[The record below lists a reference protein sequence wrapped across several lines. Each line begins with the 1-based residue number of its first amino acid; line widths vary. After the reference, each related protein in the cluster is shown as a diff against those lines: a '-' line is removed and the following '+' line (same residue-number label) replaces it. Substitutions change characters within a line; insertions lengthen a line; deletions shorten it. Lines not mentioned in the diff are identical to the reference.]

1 MGSGKVPFCAAATW
15 CLSGA
20 PPRLGDLRRDISRR
34 GLRLLSE
41 MPTARRGKRQGR
53 RRNRRYLVE
62 AVVGRYS
69 PVVGMKCQSLDQIG
83 EIGEALL
90 ARYGA
95 TMISVREDVAVAAS
109 VTSIFKNNREV
120 SQTPR
125 ACFAGWE

>member
-1 MGSGKVPFCAAATW
+1 MSVRCTAE
-15 CLSGA
+15 
-20 PPRLGDLRRDISRR
+20 RLGDLRRDISRR

-109 VTSIFKNNREV
+109 VTSILK
-120 SQTPR
+120 QP
-125 ACFAGWE
+125 